1 MSSAPLWLE
10 AASQVA
16 FADLNA
22 TDQWVLRLSAMQPAD
37 QTEPV
42 TQLTTPV
49 IAANPDGTRL
59 LAFMGGGAGAP
70 QVFALDSWYSANLQA

>member
-1 MSSAPLWLE
+1 
-10 AASQVA
+10 
-16 FADLNA
+16 
-22 TDQWVLRLSAMQPAD
+22 MQPAD